1 MMDFFL
7 VGIVYWLLIG
17 ASVLLFVWGLWKKS
31 WKGFLWSGIALALP
45 TISLYVGG
53 AEGWFRLAGLLP
65 LLLWV
70 FAYYTKK

>member
-1 MMDFFL
+1 MDFFL
-7 VGIVYWLLIG
+7 VGIVYWILIG
-17 ASVLLFVWGLWKKS
+17 ASVLLFVWGVWNKS

-65 LLLWV
+65 LLLFV
-70 FAYYTKK
+70 LAFYTKK